1 MQPHAAR
8 GDWRFDPGS
17 VTIKDMEGR
26 DAIPLEE
33 DPIDLVIRPTLP
45 GTVVLKNNEDEV
57 LDALAMDVLVQSK
70 NCTRAFGDFHL
81 AISSAPELEPLLT
94 RLMYDPAYRELPWK
108 RTHLWLVDEHSDNR
122 RAKTLF
128 ELVVEPS
135 DIPPEQVHAPN
146 FSHGEGTAAA
156 YQRELHEVLGWREK
170 GHDRLDAVLLGLDA
184 RGRVG
189 GMAIGEACCDDVLVS
204 DMLADSGR
212 AIAMSSRLI
221 SASRLVGVLASGN
234 ERRPALRGLT
244 DEWRERVMH
253 SPVFGVRP
261 VGGEMRW
268 YIDAP
273 ACDPK

>member
-1 MQPHAAR
+1 M
-8 GDWRFDPGS
+8 D
-17 VTIKDMEGR
+17 GR

-33 DPIDLVIRPTLP
+33 DPIDLVVRPTLP
-45 GTVVLKNNEDEV
+45 GTVVLKNNQDEV
-57 LDALAMDVLVQSK
+57 LDAAAMDVLVQSK

-81 AISSAPELEPLLT
+81 AISATAELEPLLT
-94 RLMYDPAYRELPWK
+94 RLMYDPAFRELPWK
-108 RTHLWLVDEHSDNR
+108 RTHLWLVDETPDGR
-122 RAKTLF
+122 RARTLT

-135 DIPPEQVHAPN
+135 DIPPEQVHLPILG
-146 FSHGEGTAAA
+146 SAAA

-170 GHDRLDAVLLGLDA
+170 GHDRLDAVLLGLDD
-184 RGRVG
+184 RGRIG

-204 DMLADSGR
+204 DMTVETGT

-221 SASRLVGVLASGN
+221 SASRLVSVLASGP

-253 SPVFGVRP
+253 SPIFGVRP

-268 YIDAP
+268 YVDAP
-273 ACDPK
+273 ACVPK